1 MKKNISD
8 EEVAFKIVN
17 IYFEEIAR
25 LGFKRS
31 LDLDAIIN
39 AYFYTLQRIKNKD
52 KLLVEMG
59 KKVME
64 EEARLKTQSREEM
77 IPSMQE
83 RAPGMQAETSS
94 GTEGLKALPTEK
106 KL

>member
-1 MKKNISD
+1 MKKTVSD

-39 AYFYTLQRIKNKD
+39 AYFYTLQRVKDKD
-52 KLLVEMG
+52 KLLSEMG

-64 EEARLKTQSREEM
+64 EESRLKTQSKEEM
-77 IPSMQE
+77 IPSMHEQTHTSIT
-83 RAPGMQAETSS
+83 ETH
-94 GTEGLKALPTEK
+94 TEEIGH
-106 KL
+106 

>member
-1 MKKNISD
+1 MVKKSISD

-83 RAPGMQAETSS
+83 QTHTSVTEETR
-94 GTEGLKALPTEK
+94 TEETRH
-106 KL
+106 

>member
-52 KLLVEMG
+52 KLLVEMR

-83 RAPGMQAETSS
+83 QTRTSITEETRTEEPGH
-94 GTEGLKALPTEK
+94 
-106 KL
+106 

>member
-8 EEVAFKIVN
+8 EEVAFRIVN

-83 RAPGMQAETSS
+83 QTRTTITEETRTEEPGH
-94 GTEGLKALPTEK
+94 
-106 KL
+106 